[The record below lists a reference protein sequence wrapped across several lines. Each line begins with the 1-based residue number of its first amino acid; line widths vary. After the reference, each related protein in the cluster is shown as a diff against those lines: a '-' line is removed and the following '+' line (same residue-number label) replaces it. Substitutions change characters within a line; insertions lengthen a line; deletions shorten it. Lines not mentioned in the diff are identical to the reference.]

1 MAGQT
6 IGTSELNVVP
16 VFRKFLCPLFRL
28 ICALGSKG
36 RFPSQTRIA
45 RGPWKAASELKT
57 QNKRKEK

>member
-1 MAGQT
+1 VAGQT

-45 RGPWKAASELKT
+45 RDLWKAAYDHKHT
-57 QNKRKEK
+57 QSTKK